1 MIKENYNLSP
11 ISVGSTD
18 TYISHVMSLPIL
30 TKEEEILLGQRLNN
44 SNDLDAAKKL
54 IMHNLRYVVY
64 IARSY
69 TGYGLNLNDLI
80 QEGNVGLMKAVKK
93 FNPEKEVRLITFAVH
108 WIKSEIHEFVLK
120 NWKIVKVATTKAQ
133 RKLFFNLR
141 SKKSSQLWLSKEET
155 IKIANDLD
163 VPIAEVNEMESR
175 LSNYDLALDPSSDDE
190 FDSSPSSYL
199 QSQEP
204 SPEIVYEKENS
215 IQKTKLLHEAIKKL
229 DSRSQDIIVKRW
241 LSDNKSTLEDL
252 SKEYGISRERVRQI
266 ESESILKLKKVL

>member
-11 ISVGSTD
+11 VSVGSTD

-30 TKEEEILLGQRLNN
+30 TKEEEILLGEKLNN

-64 IARSY
+64 IAKSY
-69 TGYGLNLNDLI
+69 AGYGLNLNDLI

-141 SKKSSQLWLSKEET
+141 SKKNAQLWLSKEET

-163 VPIAEVNEMESR
+163 VPVAEVNEMESR
-175 LSNYDLALDPSSDDE
+175 LSNYDLALDPINDDE
-190 FDSSPSSYL
+190 FDNSPSSYL

-215 IQKTKLLHEAIKKL
+215 IKKTKLLHEAIKKL

-241 LSDNKSTLEDL
+241 LNDNKTTLEDL
-252 SKEYGISRERVRQI
+252 SKEYGISRERIRQI

>member
-1 MIKENYNLSP
+1 MIKENYNLKP

-30 TKEEEILLGQRLNN
+30 TKEEEILLGLRLNN